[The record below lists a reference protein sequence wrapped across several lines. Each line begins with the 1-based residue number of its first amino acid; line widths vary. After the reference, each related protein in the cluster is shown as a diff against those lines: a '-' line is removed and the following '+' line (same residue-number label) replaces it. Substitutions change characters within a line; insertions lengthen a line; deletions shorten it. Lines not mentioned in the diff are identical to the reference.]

1 MDEKARLAI
10 PRVGAVSLQAVACI
24 IMLSLPASAGDPLHR
39 LLGCPVPDCIG
50 KWCRDDYCPKQDP
63 CVDVS
68 LCFGCD
74 DYCGK
79 KAPSVC
85 VPLSLRCDDYCKKC
99 PPKVCRAPLGQYSR
113 CGSSC
118 QPHDC
123 DNCQQLPCDG
133 FVGNPVELQQP
144 LTQQP
149 LNQQPLIADG
159 EDQRVAEPLP
169 AQPKRFAPV
178 IVRPLNV
185 KLE

>member
-1 MDEKARLAI
+1 MDENARFAI
-10 PRVGAVSLQAVACI
+10 ARAVTLQVIAY
-24 IMLSLPASAGDPLHR
+24 IMLLSLPASARDPHR
-39 LLGCPVPDCIG
+39 NLLGCPVPDCIG
-50 KWCRDDYCPKQDP
+50 KWCRDDYCPKQEP

-74 DYCGK
+74 DYRGK
-79 KAPSVC
+79 KAPCVC
-85 VPLSLRCDDYCKKC
+85 APLSVRCDDYCKKC
-99 PPKVCRAPLGQYSR
+99 PPKVCRGPLGQYLR
-113 CGSSC
+113 CGTSC
-118 QPHDC
+118 QPRGC
-123 DNCQQLPCDG
+123 DNCQPLPCDG

-144 LTQQP
+144 LT
-149 LNQQPLIADG
+149 QQPLIADG